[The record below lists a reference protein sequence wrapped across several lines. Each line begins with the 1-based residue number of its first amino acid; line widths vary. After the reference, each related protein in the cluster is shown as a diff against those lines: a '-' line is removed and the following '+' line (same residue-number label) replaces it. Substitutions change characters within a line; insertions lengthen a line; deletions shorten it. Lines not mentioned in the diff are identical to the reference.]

1 APAPVRTVA
10 VATAAAIAAPLA
22 GTPAAAPVHHNQN
35 VEIVITASPG
45 MDATAIAAEV
55 RKQLDQIAA
64 RDRAAARSRMY
75 DGAN

>member
-1 APAPVRTVA
+1 
-10 VATAAAIAAPLA
+10 
-22 GTPAAAPVHHNQN
+22 HHNQN